1 MRLERIVKSPTPI
14 RDVHQIIAA
23 DGLLYVASTYD
34 DQIACYDIENDD
46 WTFWQPFAPYL
57 GAGLDAHHIN
67 SIFVTAGEIF
77 MAGIRPK
84 GWVARF
90 DRLTRNL
97 VSYQPLGNDTHNVW
111 LDGNVIHVCSSSDC
125 TILRA
130 DYQSYAL
137 LPQAWTRGYC
147 IHGDRRFVG
156 ASENF
161 TRSDRAFSDCC
172 VLELDRHYRYIGALW
187 LPGFGMLHDLRTIGF
202 SDLTSHN
209 GQVFAVNRES
219 LDQRFVK
226 HDLFRGPAKTFQ
238 IKGQTRVAP
247 GSTARG

>member
-1 MRLERIVKSPTPI
+1 MEHLYIAARQARVGGNRDSQDNVILCYSSDMRLERIVKSPTPI

-97 VSYQPLGNDTHNVW
+97 VSYQPLGNETHNVW

-147 IHGDRRFVG
+147 IHGDRGSWVRRKISRG
-156 ASENF
+156 ATGLFPIVASWNWTDTTDTSEPYGCLA
-161 TRSDRAFSDCC
+161 SVCYMIC
-172 VLELDRHYRYIGALW
+172 EL
-187 LPGFGMLHDLRTIGF
+187 
-202 SDLTSHN
+202 S
-209 GQVFAVNRES
+209 V
-219 LDQRFVK
+219 
-226 HDLFRGPAKTFQ
+226 FQ
-238 IKGQTRVAP
+238 ILRPIMGKFLP
-247 GSTARG
+247 